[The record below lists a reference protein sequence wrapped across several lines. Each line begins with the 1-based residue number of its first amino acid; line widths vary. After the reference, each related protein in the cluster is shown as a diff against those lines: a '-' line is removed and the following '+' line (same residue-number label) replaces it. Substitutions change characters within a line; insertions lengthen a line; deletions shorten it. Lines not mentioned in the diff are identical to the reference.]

1 MAETLEKQEEKQRP
15 QRRKDARPQEI
26 VAAAL
31 HEFSQH
37 GFAATRLDDVA
48 ARAGVAKGT
57 IYLYFNSKAD
67 LFKAVVRETMVPQFE
82 QFGLEISEFDGPTE
96 DLLKLLLKRMAHD
109 FVETDVRH
117 IIRLVQ
123 AEGRQFPEL
132 AEFYFNEAI
141 SRGMASVRQ
150 ILARGV
156 ARGEFRETGLEAFP
170 QLIVSPAL
178 MATMWKSTFESFSP
192 LDFDQAMEVH
202 LDVILN
208 GLKTSGPTDTE

>member
-31 HEFSQH
+31 QEFSQR

-67 LFKAVVRETMVPQFE
+67 LFKAVVQETVVPQFE
-82 QFGLEISEFDGPTE
+82 QVGVAISEFEGPTE
-96 DLLKLLLKRMAHD
+96 DLLKLFLKRIAHD
-109 FVETDVRH
+109 FVETDIHH
-117 IIRLVQ
+117 IIRLIQ

-132 AEFYFNEAI
+132 AEFYFKEVI
-141 SRGMASVRQ
+141 SRGMARVRE

-156 ARGEFRETGLEAFP
+156 ERGEFRDSGLEAFP

-178 MATMWKSTFESFSP
+178 MATMWKSTFESFAP
-192 LDFDQAMEVH
+192 LDLDRALDVH

-208 GLKTSGPTDTE
+208 GLKVTGSTPTE